1 MIFSGYTLRIVDR
14 EHFRVVYTFDN
25 WVTTQSGEARSVGYP
40 GSFVDI
46 STAPEQAGKI
56 LFTLAWPGQNGQE
69 RWLGRN
75 IDVSV
80 ILLPA
85 STKV

>member
-1 MIFSGYTLRIVDR
+1 M
-14 EHFRVVYTFDN
+14 
-25 WVTTQSGEARSVGYP
+25 
-40 GSFVDI
+40 
-46 STAPEQAGKI
+46 
-56 LFTLAWPGQNGQE
+56 AWPAQNRQE

-80 ILLPA
+80 SPPTA